1 MAIKASGSSLAFSEI
16 SNEFGDNDTSSLG
29 GYRIRSGGAT
39 YPHTFPGNL
48 IFSSLDAGIPTSG
61 QIKFSDFYSK
71 KLNMV
76 VDFYSGGTELRSGTP
91 ISALARYNGPL
102 VTVIGGY
109 ASKPSNPGGKKV
121 YIHVNKTIGSDQ
133 NINHRNVALT
143 RYNGNNVT
151 IVGGYAS
158 RPSNPGGKKV
168 YIHVNKSIGSDQN
181 INHRNV
187 ALTTGLFDFATELF
201 VHVGTSGKILGSG
214 GKGGNGGSGGNN
226 NGSNGV
232 DGSSA
237 LGLLTAATIINK
249 GRIQAGFGGGGGGAG
264 RGQTV
269 QVGKKSS
276 TFRTSSGGGGGGGAG
291 LPVGAKGIAG
301 TGANWSSGSD
311 GQVGQ
316 EQNSVDGGGGGQNAG
331 AGGRSGGSD
340 NTPTSSNAPNGGNSG
355 GANGGTGGQN
365 GYAIIST
372 GGSAPTITGN
382 AVVGRILT
390 SATPV

>member
-1 MAIKASGSSLAFSEI
+1 MALQASGQI
-16 SNEFGDNDTSSLG
+16 SFAQISGEFGDNDSSSLG
-29 GYRIRSGGAT
+29 GYRVRSGGSS
-39 YPHTFPGNL
+39 YPQTFPGDL
-48 IFSSLDAGIPTSG
+48 SFSALDTGIPTSG
-61 QIKFSDFYSK
+61 EIKFSDFYSK
-71 KLNMV
+71 KLNIV
-76 VDFYSGGTELRSGTP
+76 VDFYNGGTELRSGTP
-91 ISALARYNGPL
+91 ISAL
-102 VTVIGGY
+102 
-109 ASKPSNPGGKKV
+109 
-121 YIHVNKTIGSDQ
+121 
-133 NINHRNVALT
+133 T
-143 RYNGNNVT
+143 RYNGNSVT
-151 IVGGYAS
+151 IIGGYAS

-168 YIHVNKSIGSDQN
+168 YIHVNKSIGSDQG

-201 VHVGTSGKILGSG
+201 VHVGTSGKIIGSG

-226 NGSNGV
+226 NGGSGV

-276 TFRTSSGGGGGGGAG
+276 EFRTSSGGGGGGGAG
-291 LPVGAKGIAG
+291 LPVGAKGLAG
-301 TGANWSSGSD
+301 TGANFSSGSD

-316 EQNSVDGGGGGQNAG
+316 EQNSVDGGGGGTNAG

-355 GANGGTGGQN
+355 GANGGSGGQN

-372 GGSAPTITGN
+372 GGSSPTITGN

-390 SATPV
+390 NATPV